1 MKDHFNHISEFDITT
16 GKLTLLPFELWLF
29 MSWVGKKAIRF
40 QTEFQHPDFVPKV
53 LGWHASLRRKEGASG
68 IWEKHDI
75 LDLREMTQIG
85 IQFALCYPEPSG
97 K

>member
-16 GKLTLLPFELWLF
+16 GKLTLLVVGLWLF
-29 MSWVGKKAIRF
+29 MSRVGKKALGF
-40 QTEFQHPDFVPKV
+40 QTGFQHPDFVPKV

-75 LDLREMTQIG
+75 RDLREMTQIE
-85 IQFALCYPEPSG
+85 IQCALC
-97 K
+97 